1 MSLVFPK
8 FLWILHACIQ
18 KIFLMP
24 LVDFFG
30 WKNISLRNALPS
42 LLMEDTALVRRCIA
56 LFHFSFAMVLAM
68 GFGQKFP
75 RPG

>member
-1 MSLVFPK
+1 M
-8 FLWILHACIQ
+8 HAS
-18 KIFLMP
+18 KKSFLMP

-42 LLMEDTALVRRCIA
+42 LLIEDTALVCRCIA